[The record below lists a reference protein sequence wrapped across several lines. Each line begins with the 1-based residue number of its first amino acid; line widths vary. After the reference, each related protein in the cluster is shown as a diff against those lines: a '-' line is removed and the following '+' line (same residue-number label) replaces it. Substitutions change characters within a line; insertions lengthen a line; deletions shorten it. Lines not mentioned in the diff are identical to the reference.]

1 MLLDRAPA
9 ADGLEDLFGL
19 RGGSQGLDAAIT
31 GNDDVAIGIGSLIC
45 CCSWYMSTTPLTRS
59 HEHCTTAADPNH
71 EHCTTAADGAATTAD
86 VIVGFPGETEAQ
98 FENSLRLMETVYA
111 KRALLLPRRAL
122 YLQKRTYLHR

>member
-1 MLLDRAPA
+1 
-9 ADGLEDLFGL
+9 
-19 RGGSQGLDAAIT
+19 
-31 GNDDVAIGIGSLIC
+31 
-45 CCSWYMSTTPLTRS
+45 MSTTPLTRS
-59 HEHCTTAADPNH
+59 HVHCTTAADPNHEHCTTAADPNHEHCTTAADPNH

-111 KRALLLPRRAL
+111 KRALLLPKRAL